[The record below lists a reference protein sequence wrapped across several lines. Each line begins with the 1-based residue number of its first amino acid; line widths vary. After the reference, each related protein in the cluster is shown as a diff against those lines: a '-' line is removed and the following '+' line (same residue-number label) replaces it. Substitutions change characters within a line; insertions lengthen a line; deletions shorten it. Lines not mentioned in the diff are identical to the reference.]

1 LNTKSLAQ
9 PMTLMLVQFSY
20 SWRCK
25 GGS

>member
-20 SWRCK
+20 SWRC
-25 GGS
+25 